1 TWEGA
6 LATSR
11 AALGDA
17 GFAAVWTA
25 GASLDPFV
33 AATEALALVVAE
45 PPLADPVE
53 PPVPVPPPPASRE
66 PVAIVRAMPR
76 PPRPRL
82 SRRERQIMQLVI
94 DGQADRVIAE
104 SLFIGQRTVA
114 WHLTNVFNKL
124 GVNTRT
130 AAAVAVIRD
139 GLLAA
144 S

>member
-1 TWEGA
+1 
-6 LATSR
+6 
-11 AALGDA
+11 
-17 GFAAVWTA
+17 
-25 GASLDPFV
+25 
-33 AATEALALVVAE
+33 
-45 PPLADPVE
+45 
-53 PPVPVPPPPASRE
+53 
-66 PVAIVRAMPR
+66 
-76 PPRPRL
+76 
-82 SRRERQIMQLVI
+82 MQLVI